1 MFDMCSQEPASD
13 EASSE
18 EDPEVSY
25 RALRRGVERMNSECT
40 LRNRKSSHHYKKHYT
55 VEVWAYTLRHS
66 VFTDTNKNSFRESS

>member
-1 MFDMCSQEPASD
+1 MCSQEPASD

-55 VEVWAYTLRHS
+55 VEV
-66 VFTDTNKNSFRESS
+66 